1 MEGAPFHSFLKA
13 DAQPLPAGEAARVR
27 FQLMPTAYRFAKVQL
42 WDQDPLTAKES
53 YANLLFEDL
62 IDAGFVLKLQ
72 SLDAVW
78 QFIWYSFGGTTR
90 HLHPSSARKWA
101 HVCNND
107 AAWSDQNASCQH

>member
-53 YANLLFEDL
+53 YANLQFEDL
-62 IDAGFVLKLQ
+62 IAEVTESGCCLAVYMVLLWRDHSACAPFQ
-72 SLDAVW
+72 C
-78 QFIWYSFGGTTR
+78 QEMGTR
-90 HLHPSSARKWA
+90 
-101 HVCNND
+101 V
-107 AAWSDQNASCQH
+107 